1 MKEEKGPNG
10 GNHNFSGKFKF
21 SNVEFSTPCKCI
33 ANIVILI
40 SVYGS
45 YLYLRLNKAST
56 DKRRKQKKQQNKGQ
70 NRQEKK
76 TKINFNNKNR
86 ENEKNYVLC
95 RIVDGSDF
103 YFVYKR

>member
-1 MKEEKGPNG
+1 MIRHLMLRSPHHRKGKASFLGMSMKEEKGPNG

-45 YLYLRLNKAST
+45 YLYLRLKRPEQTREENK
-56 DKRRKQKKQQNKGQ
+56 DK
-70 NRQEKK
+70 
-76 TKINFNNKNR
+76 
-86 ENEKNYVLC
+86 L
-95 RIVDGSDF
+95 
-103 YFVYKR
+103 